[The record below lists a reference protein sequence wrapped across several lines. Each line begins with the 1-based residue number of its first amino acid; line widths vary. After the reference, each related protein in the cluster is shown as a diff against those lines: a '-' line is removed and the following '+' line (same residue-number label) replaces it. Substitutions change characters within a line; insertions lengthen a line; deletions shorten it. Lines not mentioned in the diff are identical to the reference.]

1 MLILFRKLR
10 LMPKVLM
17 YRMRGLSARDY
28 GGLWESYWG
37 SVQGTGSSGEVL
49 WDTEDEQEIR
59 SVSRHRPQLNAVAT
73 HLEEISATV
82 GIPVTI
88 KGGIIQPAQR
98 TIAFVITIDPSHR
111 TNIPACR
118 QLTAAIKEHYP
129 CQAAGVDET
138 NDILWLYK
146 LAPDQNPMQ
155 NAFAIMTARG
165 GHDETN
171 H

>member
-1 MLILFRKLR
+1 
-10 LMPKVLM
+10 MPPSTIEP
-17 YRMRGLSARDY
+17 RSTDQRSAR
-28 GGLWESYWG
+28 YWFPHCFFDPAH
-37 SVQGTGSSGEVL
+37 L
-49 WDTEDEQEIR
+49 DEQEIR

-73 HLEEISATV
+73 HIEEISATV

-111 TNIPACR
+111 TNIPAHR
-118 QLTAAIKEHYP
+118 QLTAAIKQHYP

-138 NDILWLYK
+138 NDILWLYR